1 MSRSRPTQRFAG
13 FAANHLRDALA
24 LVVALAATALMVL
37 TISAAAQ
44 ASSRDQL
51 APLHAARSAGV
62 KHRYIVV
69 LKGALPN
76 NPTKRSE
83 RKARAEAK
91 RVASSVNAKP
101 LFVYDADI
109 KGFAAHLTHGQLR
122 RLRHHPK
129 VKYVE
134 QDARVKETA
143 TQTAAPWNLDRIDQ
157 RSLPLNGTY
166 DYSSEGAGVHAYIID
181 TGLQA
186 NHTDFGS
193 RAHNGFDVFGGNGS
207 DCNGHGTHVAGTVG
221 GTKYGVAK
229 LARLVGVKVL
239 NCSGSGT
246 TAGVIDG
253 VNWVTEHHVA
263 DKSVANMSLG
273 AGASAAV
280 DAAVSGMIH
289 SGVFVSVAAG
299 NSNANACN
307 YSPARAPAA
316 FTVAAS
322 DSADK
327 KASFSNWGQCIDAYA
342 PGVSITSDWIGS
354 LTATNTISGTSMA
367 APAVAGTAALY
378 LADHAST
385 PAATSTWLV
394 EHATPGVIQ
403 NNPSGTANRLLYKGG
418 L

>member
-1 MSRSRPTQRFAG
+1 MSRSRPTRRCAG
-13 FAANHLRDALA
+13 IGANRLRVFLP
-24 LVVALAATALMVL
+24 LVVALAATALVVF

-44 ASSRDQL
+44 ASSRDQA
-51 APLHAARSAGV
+51 APLHAAHSAGI

-69 LKGALPN
+69 LKGRLPSQ
-76 NPTKRSE
+76 PTKRSE

-91 RVASSVNAKP
+91 KVAASVNAKP

-109 KGFAAHLTHGQLR
+109 KGFAAHLSHAQLR
-122 RLRHHPK
+122 RLRHHRK

-134 QDARVKETA
+134 QDARVEETG

-166 DYSSEGAGVHAYIID
+166 HYSSEGAGVRVYIID
-181 TGLQA
+181 TGIQA
-186 NHTDFGS
+186 DHPDFGS
-193 RAHNGFDVFGGNGS
+193 RAHNALNTVDIGNAS

-229 LARLVGVKVL
+229 LATLVGVKVL
-239 NCSGSGT
+239 SCSGSGST
-246 TAGVIDG
+246 SGVIAG
-253 VNWVTEHHVA
+253 VNWVTKHHVA

-273 AGASAAV
+273 GAASPAL
-280 DAAVSGMIH
+280 DAAVNELIA
-289 SGVFVSVAAG
+289 SGVFVSAAAG

-307 YSPARAPAA
+307 YSPARVPAA

-322 DSADK
+322 DSMDR
-327 KASFSNWGQCIDAYA
+327 KASYSNHGPCVDAFA
-342 PGVSITSDWIGS
+342 PGSQVPSDWIGGG
-354 LTATNTISGTSMA
+354 TNTISGTSMA

-385 PAATSTWLV
+385 PGATDTWLV
-394 EHATPGVIQ
+394 EHATTGVIQ
-403 NNPSGTANRLLYKGG
+403 NNPSGTANRLLYKAG